1 MSTFGIRLSN
11 CVAPYFLFFPNT
23 ASVLVIRLFT
33 SSFINSIARGCL
45 PSSLLSLPLIENA
58 VSDYHKPCLCLAF
71 LTWIVLQTAEGINIQ
86 LQDKIIITKA
96 TSQKQHNSQFQILLP
111 YCHPQQNWSSMPIEF
126 CLYQAKVYKRRTK
139 HIECQTT
146 KNFQDVETIGHT
158 YIKKKQLKLIPAAI
172 HTTSHMYWHLVP

>member
-1 MSTFGIRLSN
+1 MLSSLEGMTIVSHKMSTFGIRLSN

-33 SSFINSIARGCL
+33 SSFINSIACGCL

-86 LQDKIIITKA
+86 LQDKIITKA
-96 TSQKQHNSQFQILLP
+96 TSQKQHNS
-111 YCHPQQNWSSMPIEF
+111 
-126 CLYQAKVYKRRTK
+126 
-139 HIECQTT
+139 
-146 KNFQDVETIGHT
+146 
-158 YIKKKQLKLIPAAI
+158 
-172 HTTSHMYWHLVP
+172 